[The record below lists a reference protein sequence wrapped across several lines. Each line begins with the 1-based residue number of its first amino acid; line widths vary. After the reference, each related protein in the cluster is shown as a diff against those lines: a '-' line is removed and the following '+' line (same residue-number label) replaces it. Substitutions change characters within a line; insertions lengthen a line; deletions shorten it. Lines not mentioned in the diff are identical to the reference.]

1 MLIVSAPTAS
11 PLMAQPVKCH
21 NLAILFLCTT
31 HYSFEN
37 TPQVVKQPLSLQK
50 KKKKLQRL
58 YPTQKILRAITVT
71 FSDELMPKSDT
82 DHKLMINAADL
93 ISSSSEITPAW
104 TVAYIGT
111 SF

>member
-1 MLIVSAPTAS
+1 
-11 PLMAQPVKCH
+11 
-21 NLAILFLCTT
+21 
-31 HYSFEN
+31 
-37 TPQVVKQPLSLQK
+37 
-50 KKKKLQRL
+50 
-58 YPTQKILRAITVT
+58 
-71 FSDELMPKSDT
+71 MPKSDT

>member
-21 NLAILFLCTT
+21 NLAIPFLYTT

-50 KKKKLQRL
+50 KKKITEIIPNSKDFEGNNSN
-58 YPTQKILRAITVT
+58 IL
-71 FSDELMPKSDT
+71 
-82 DHKLMINAADL
+82 
-93 ISSSSEITPAW
+93 
-104 TVAYIGT
+104 
-111 SF
+111 

>member
-21 NLAILFLCTT
+21 NLAIPFLYTT

-50 KKKKLQRL
+50 KKKNYRD
-58 YPTQKILRAITVT
+58 YTQLKR
-71 FSDELMPKSDT
+71 F
-82 DHKLMINAADL
+82 
-93 ISSSSEITPAW
+93 W
-104 TVAYIGT
+104 GQ
-111 SF
+111 